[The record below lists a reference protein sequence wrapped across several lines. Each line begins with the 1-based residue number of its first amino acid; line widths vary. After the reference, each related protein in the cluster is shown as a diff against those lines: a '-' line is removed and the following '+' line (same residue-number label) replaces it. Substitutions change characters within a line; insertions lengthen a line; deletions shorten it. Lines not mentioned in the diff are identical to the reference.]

1 MQPATIPSDS
11 SKQQLI
17 SLFPIRD
24 ADRDIC
30 YFEVFDMVNG
40 IDIDI
45 DSS

>member
-1 MQPATIPSDS
+1 MQPATIASDS

-17 SLFPIRD
+17 SLFPIRN

-30 YFEVFDMVNG
+30 YFELFDMVNG